1 MIYQRKSSLHTRDR
15 DIANMPLEPAYA
27 KDEPWW
33 VSLALWLAI
42 IGAVGMVYIAFH
54 S

>member
-1 MIYQRKSSLHTRDR
+1 MIYQRKSGLHTRDR
-15 DIANMPLEPAYA
+15 DIANMPLEPAHTEGEHWA
-27 KDEPWW
+27 
-33 VSLALWLAI
+33 VSLGLWLAI